1 MLFEGGKLGSTRK
14 RIALQRIHKLF
25 QLARDTIVEDEKLAQ
40 RYVGIARKLSMA
52 SRSSMPLE
60 YRRQICR
67 GCKKF
72 ILPGVNCRVRI
83 QQRRETH
90 IVVTC
95 GYCGTYIRYP
105 VRCGR
110 MSKHE
115 TKKKP

>member
-1 MLFEGGKLGSTRK
+1 MFEGGELGSASK

-40 RYVGIARKLSMA
+40 RYVDIARKLSMA
-52 SRSSMPLE
+52 TRTSMPLE

-67 GCKKF
+67 ECKRF

-105 VRCGR
+105 VKVGR
-110 MSKHE
+110 VSKNE
-115 TKKKP
+115 IKKKP

>member
-1 MLFEGGKLGSTRK
+1 MFEGGELGSTSK

-52 SRSSMPLE
+52 TRTRMPLE

-67 GCKKF
+67 ECKRF

-95 GYCGTYIRYP
+95 GYCGTHIRYP
-105 VRCGR
+105 VKVGR
-110 MSKHE
+110 ISKNE
-115 TKKKP
+115 IKKKQ